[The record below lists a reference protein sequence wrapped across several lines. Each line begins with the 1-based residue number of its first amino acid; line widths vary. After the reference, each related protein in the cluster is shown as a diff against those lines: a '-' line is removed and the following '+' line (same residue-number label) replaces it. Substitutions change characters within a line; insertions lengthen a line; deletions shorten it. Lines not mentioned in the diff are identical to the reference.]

1 VLSGPN
7 PLLPV
12 TLCDSRRRAASNYL
26 VTSAFPLPILAKKGV
41 HMASVKLPDG
51 KQLEIGPGEKAR
63 EVAEKIGKRLARD
76 AVVAKLDGRLIDLE
90 APLDGGGD
98 FEVVTKDSP
107 EGLEVLRHS
116 TAHAMAQAIVEL
128 YPGSKLTLGPP
139 IESGFFYDIE
149 VNGRLTDEDLP
160 RIEERMREIVARDLP
175 IEREEVSKAEAEDLY
190 VDNPYKTEIIEGL
203 EDGEISVYKQGDFF
217 DLCSGPHVPSTGELG
232 AFKLQNIA
240 GAYWRGDEKNPMLT
254 RVYGTAWPTEK
265 ELKTYLRRLEEARA
279 RDHRKIGKDLGLFTF
294 SPDTGAGI
302 PLFLPKGEM
311 LRHLM
316 EDYVREVQTRHGY
329 EHVWTGHLVN
339 EILFAKSGHL
349 EHYRESMFPPMIDGE
364 TRYRLKPMN
373 CPSHMTLYNSQAHSY
388 RDLPL
393 RYAEFATLYRYE
405 KSGELTGLTRV
416 RSLTQDD
423 AHVFCTEDQIQDEF
437 ARALEIVRE
446 VLDTYGFADY
456 RVQLSLR
463 DQDVA
468 KYVADDAK
476 WSRAEKE
483 LREALD
489 TAAIAY
495 DEETGEAAFYG
506 PKADFM
512 AKDVLGREWQLST
525 IQVDFIQPARLGC
538 EYIGEDGKAHTPVL
552 LHRAVTGSTERFLA
566 VLIEHYAGAFPVWL
580 SPVQAVVIPVA
591 DRHLDYARK
600 VQEQLAAKN
609 LRVEVDDSQNSM
621 QKKIRENSRQKIP
634 YLLIVGDSEAEQGS
648 VNVRR
653 RGKKQQEEMALD
665 GFAETV
671 IAEVRSRI

>member
-1 VLSGPN
+1 
-7 PLLPV
+7 
-12 TLCDSRRRAASNYL
+12 
-26 VTSAFPLPILAKKGV
+26 
-41 HMASVKLPDG
+41 MASVKLPDG
-51 KQLEIGPGEKAR
+51 KQLEIEPGEKAR
-63 EVAEKIGKRLARD
+63 DVAEKIGKRLARD
-76 AVVAKLDGRLIDLE
+76 AVVAKLDGELIDLD
-90 APLDGGGD
+90 APLNGGGD
-98 FEVVTKDSP
+98 FEVVPIDSS

-116 TAHAMAQAIVEL
+116 TAHAMAQAIAEL
-128 YPGSKLTLGPP
+128 YPGSKLTIGPP
-139 IESGFFYDIE
+139 IENGFFYDIE
-149 VNGRLTDEDLP
+149 VAGRLTDEDLP

-175 IEREEVSKAEAEDLY
+175 IQREEVSKAEAEDLY
-190 VDNPYKTEIIEGL
+190 VDNPYKAEIIEGL
-203 EDGEISVYKQGDFF
+203 EDGEISIYKQGDFF
-217 DLCSGPHVPSTGELG
+217 DLCSGPHVPSTGRLG

-265 ELKTYLRRLEEARA
+265 ELKAYLRRLDEAKA
-279 RDHRKIGKDLGLFTF
+279 RDHRKIGKDLDLFTF

-311 LRHLM
+311 MRHLM

-339 EILFAKSGHL
+339 EVLFAKSGHL

-373 CPSHMTLYNSQAHSY
+373 CPSHMTLYNSRSHSY

-495 DEETGEAAFYG
+495 DEEAGEAAFYG
-506 PKADFM
+506 PKADFI
-512 AKDVLGREWQLST
+512 ASDVLGREWQLST

-591 DRHLDYARK
+591 DRHLDYARR
-600 VQEQLAAKN
+600 VQEQLAARD

-621 QKKIRENSRQKIP
+621 QKKIRDNSRQKIP
-634 YLLIVGDSEAEQGS
+634 YLLIVGDREAERGS

-653 RGKKQQEEMALD
+653 RGEKQQEEIELGD
-665 GFAETV
+665 FAEA
-671 IAEVRSRI
+671 ISGEVSSRA